1 MPPVGGSGKLQ
12 TPLVPAFRLNSTF
25 LACRVA
31 TPCEHCSVSTS
42 EAMGYCKLPC
52 SVLFLCL
59 FISSC
64 LPNLSLAGEVQGN
77 LTAKLFIDAS
87 ERSGHPIPQTLFG
100 IFFEEIN
107 HAGAGGL
114 WAELVSNR
122 GFEAG
127 GSNIPSNIDPWSI
140 IGNESSIIVS
150 TDRSS
155 CFERNKVALRM
166 EVLCNSEGSNTCPS
180 GGVGIYNPGFWG
192 MNIEQGKSYKVVF
205 YVRSTEAIDVSVSFT
220 SSNGLQTLA
229 STNIIVSASDVSN
242 WTKMEVLL
250 VAKETNHNSRLQ
262 LTTSKKGVIWFD
274 QVSAMP
280 LDTYKGHGFRN
291 ELFQMLAD
299 IKPQFV
305 RFPGGCFVEGEWL
318 RNAFRWEASVGPW
331 EERPG
336 HFGDVWKYWT
346 DDGLGYF
353 EFLQLAEDLDAVPI
367 WVFNNGISHN
377 DQVDTSGVLPF
388 VQEALDGI
396 EFARGDSSSKWGALR
411 AAMGHPEPFDLRY
424 VAIGNEDCGKKNYRG
439 NYLKFYDAI
448 KRAYPDIKI
457 ISNCD
462 GSSRPL
468 NHPADLYDFH
478 VYTSA
483 NNLFSMSNQFDH
495 TSRQGPKAFV
505 SEYAV
510 TGKDAG
516 TGSLLAALAEAGF
529 LIGLEKNSDVVQM
542 ASYAP
547 LFVNSNDRRWNP
559 DAIVFNSFQVYG
571 TPSYWVQQFFRESS
585 GATFLNATL
594 QKDSSTSVVASAITW
609 KNSEDGQTFIRIKA
623 VNFGSNSVNLQISV
637 GGLGPN
643 SVKLSG
649 SAKTI
654 LTSAKLMDENSFKE
668 PKKVAPIQ
676 TLLEEADK
684 EMSVLLLPHSFTSF
698 DLLKESA
705 GLRITEDDLP
715 LKSSI

>member
-1 MPPVGGSGKLQ
+1 
-12 TPLVPAFRLNSTF
+12 
-25 LACRVA
+25 
-31 TPCEHCSVSTS
+31 
-42 EAMGYCKLPC
+42 MGYHKVPC
-52 SVLFLCL
+52 SVLFLFL
-59 FISSC
+59 FINVCFSYQC
-64 LPNLSLAGEVQGN
+64 LADGVEAN
-77 LTAKLFIDAS
+77 LTAQLLIDAS
-87 ERSGHPIPQTLFG
+87 EGLGRPIPDTLFG

-140 IGNESSIIVS
+140 IGDESSLIVS

-166 EVLCNSEGSNTCPS
+166 EVLCDSEGTNICPS

-205 YVRSTEAIDVSVSFT
+205 YVRSTGAVNISVSF
-220 SSNGLQTLA
+220 SGSNGLQTLA
-229 STNIIVSASDVSN
+229 SANIIASASDVSN

-250 VAKETNHNSRLQ
+250 EANATNKNSRLQ
-262 LTTSKKGVIWFD
+262 LTTTKEGVIWFD

-291 ELFQMLAD
+291 ELIEMLLD
-299 IKPQFV
+299 IKPRFV

-318 RNAFRWEASVGPW
+318 RNAFRWKESIGPW

-336 HFGDVWKYWT
+336 HFGDVWMYWT
-346 DDGLGYF
+346 DDGLGYL
-353 EFLQLAEDLDAVPI
+353 EFLQLAEDLDALPI

-377 DQVDTSGVLPF
+377 DQVDTSSILPF

-396 EFARGDSSSKWGALR
+396 EFARGDPNSKWGAVR

-448 KRAYPDIKI
+448 RSVYPDIKI

-462 GSSRPL
+462 GSSHQL
-468 NHPADLYDFH
+468 DHPADFYDFH
-478 VYTSA
+478 IYTSA
-483 NNLFSMSNQFDH
+483 NNLFSMSHQFDR
-495 TSRQGPKAFV
+495 TSRTGPKAFV

-559 DAIVFNSFQVYG
+559 DAIVFNSYQVYG
-571 TPSYWVQQFFRESS
+571 TPSYWVQRFFRESS
-585 GATFLNATL
+585 GATLLNATL
-594 QKDSSTSVVASAITW
+594 QTDSPMPPMPLVASAITW
-609 KNSEDGQTFIRIKA
+609 QTSKDDQTYIRVKV
-623 VNFGSNSVNLQISV
+623 VNFGSNSVNLEISV
-637 GGLGPN
+637 SGLDPS

-649 SAKTI
+649 TTMTV
-654 LTSAKLMDENSFKE
+654 LTSTNLTDENSFKE
-668 PKKVAPIQ
+668 PKKVVP
-676 TLLEEADK
+676 TESLLKNADK
-684 EMSVLLLPHSFTSF
+684 EMTVQLLPHSFTSF
-698 DLLKESA
+698 DLLKEVVS
-705 GLRITEDDLP
+705 LRITEADSTSV
-715 LKSSI
+715 SSI